1 MKSNFDNDLT
11 KESLLGKFLDEIYL
25 KKFPG
30 FDIVRIA
37 DSEAQHR
44 GIDVII
50 SKAGKDYK
58 IDEKAQ
64 LDYLES
70 DLPTFAFEITY
81 LKNGIQ
87 KPGWLHD
94 VRKETDFYFTVTAIC
109 CNVYNVPESGFKS
122 CKVFSIHRK
131 KLLELLSK
139 KGLDYERISEINQKI
154 RSGNSEDRIEIE
166 ELDAKSEGYFFYS
179 KKGKAEQPINIVF
192 KLDFLLQSGVA
203 KRIH

>member
-1 MKSNFDNDLT
+1 MKSNFDADLT
-11 KESLLGKFLDEIYL
+11 KESLLGKFLDVIYL
-25 KKFPG
+25 KKFVG
-30 FDIVRIA
+30 FEVIRVVDA
-37 DSEAQHR
+37 EAQHR
-44 GIDVII
+44 GIDVMI
-50 SKAGKDYK
+50 SKAGKEYK

-94 VRKETDFYFTVTAIC
+94 ARKETDFYFTITAIC

-122 CKVFSIHRK
+122 CKIFSVHRK
-131 KLLELLSK
+131 KLLGLLAK
-139 KGLDYERISEINQKI
+139 KGLGYERISEINQEI
-154 RSGNSEDRIEIE
+154 RKGNGEDRLFIT
-166 ELDAKSEGYFFYS
+166 ELDAKTEGYFFYS

-192 KLDFLLQSGVA
+192 KLKFLLQSGVA